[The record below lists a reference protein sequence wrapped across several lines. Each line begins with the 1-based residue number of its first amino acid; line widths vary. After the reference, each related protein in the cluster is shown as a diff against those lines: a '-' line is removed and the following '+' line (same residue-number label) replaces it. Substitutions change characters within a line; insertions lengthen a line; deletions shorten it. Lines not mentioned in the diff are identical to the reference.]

1 LTIRPET
8 MAWIQRTT
16 VLFLGALVLLGESAF
31 AAERAIPPS
40 VEGYSPG
47 DREMAATIVD
57 RPTFQA
63 ARKLPFR
70 ADPDVFRFLIDQPD
84 FAAAVSRGI
93 GHDRFRILP
102 ERGRYRIFHG
112 HARGVFWAAERRPGR
127 AAYLAKGVY
136 ENPAFAWLGIVVR
149 ARSYVVEDFM
159 WAALGNSGT
168 SGSVAIRAYLHVE
181 NVILDWVFRI
191 IAPLV
196 RKAFEDKLTGA
207 YRIAPD
213 LSRMAYRDANGF
225 LEKVRKIEGLDPA
238 RLNAFEKLVK
248 RRARPPGP

>member
-1 LTIRPET
+1 MEARFRIGEGGLLTIRPET
-8 MAWIQRTT
+8 MTWIQRGA

-47 DREMAATIVD
+47 DREMAAAIVD

-63 ARKLPFR
+63 ARKLTFR

-93 GHDRFRILP
+93 GHDRFRILT

-112 HARGVFWAAERRPGR
+112 HARGVLWAAERRPGR

-149 ARSYVVEDFM
+149 ARS
-159 WAALGNSGT
+159 
-168 SGSVAIRAYLHVE
+168 
-181 NVILDWVFRI
+181 
-191 IAPLV
+191 
-196 RKAFEDKLTGA
+196 
-207 YRIAPD
+207 
-213 LSRMAYRDANGF
+213 
-225 LEKVRKIEGLDPA
+225 
-238 RLNAFEKLVK
+238 
-248 RRARPPGP
+248 